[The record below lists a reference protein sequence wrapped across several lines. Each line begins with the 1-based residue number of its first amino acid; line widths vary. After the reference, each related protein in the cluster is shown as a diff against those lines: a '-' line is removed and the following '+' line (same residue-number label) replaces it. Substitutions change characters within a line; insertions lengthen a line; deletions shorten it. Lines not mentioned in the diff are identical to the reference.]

1 MLPLALIIM
10 ESRQHILSTLV
21 EHLKEFG
28 APPASVYRFCKDAG
42 IPEKDFFSAFGSFE
56 AAESAYWAESLTHVI
71 QSVESGEAWQGFNAR
86 ERQLAFLY
94 AYFEHALEHRS
105 LLLNRLNIGIYQ
117 RPAYLRGFETR
128 HKNFAKSIIEHGI
141 TTGEIADR
149 GRLGMLYPE
158 ALHLHFRSVIDF
170 YLKDMS
176 EGFVKTDAYIEKSV
190 ALAFDVLRSQ
200 ALDSAVD
207 LARFLIPK
215 NCASAD
221 KAA

>member
-1 MLPLALIIM
+1 M
-10 ESRQHILSTLV
+10 ESRHHILSTLV
-21 EHLKEFG
+21 DHLKEFG
-28 APPASVYRFCKDAG
+28 TPPASVYRFCKDAG
-42 IPEKDFFSAFGSFE
+42 IPEKEFFFAFGSFE
-56 AAESAYWAESLTHVI
+56 AAESAYWAESLTEVI
-71 QSVESGEAWQGFNAR
+71 NSVESGEAWQGFSAR

-94 AYFEHALEHRS
+94 AYFERALEDRS

-117 RPAYLRGFETR
+117 RPAYLRGFEFR
-128 HKNFAKSIIEHGI
+128 HKAFAKSIIEHGVS
-141 TTGEIADR
+141 TGEIAER
-149 GRLGMLYPE
+149 GRLSALYPE

-215 NCASAD
+215 TFVPAN